1 MSILQEKKSA
11 NAKDGVNVD
20 FAGEKIYPVF
30 YRTFTFTTRV
40 LIKASLSAIKKPP
53 RKRRLFIWRR
63 ERDSNPRY
71 PEVHTLSRRALSATQ
86 TPLRKGLINTR
97 RLI

>member
-1 MSILQEKKSA
+1 MGRLGVEVTAKGLYLQ
-11 NAKDGVNVD
+11 GVWGIMVYN
-20 FAGEKIYPVF
+20 GI
-30 YRTFTFTTRV
+30 
-40 LIKASLSAIKKPP
+40 S
-53 RKRRLFIWRR
+53 IWRR

>member
-1 MSILQEKKSA
+1 MGQLGVEVTAKGLYLQGVWGIMVC
-11 NAKDGVNVD
+11 DGV
-20 FAGEKIYPVF
+20 G
-30 YRTFTFTTRV
+30 
-40 LIKASLSAIKKPP
+40 
-53 RKRRLFIWRR
+53 IWRR